1 MPRILEIVLIDFN
14 EYLKG
19 ILQQILASYKILTEL
34 NDNPSD
40 LHTMKQEISKII
52 GLSLVVK
59 NKLEGKKNQ
68 PDSFVTIY
76 KLFSYYIET
85 YDFSREI
92 DILAQIYYKD
102 SNRLKNLRLLIIDSL
117 NDKHLIEKLQKLLN
131 KRLKIDK
138 VFSLIFFN

>member
-14 EYLKG
+14 EYFKG

-40 LHTMKQEISKII
+40 LYTMKQEISKII
-52 GLSLVVK
+52 GLFLVIK

-68 PDSFVTIY
+68 SDSFVTIY

-117 NDKHLIEKLQKLLN
+117 NDKHLIEKLQKILN
-131 KRLKIDK
+131 EL
-138 VFSLIFFN
+138 

>member
-1 MPRILEIVLIDFN
+1 ML
-14 EYLKG
+14 YYKG

-52 GLSLVVK
+52 GLFLVIK

-68 PDSFVTIY
+68 SDSFVTIY

-117 NDKHLIEKLQKLLN
+117 NDKHLIEKLQKILN
-131 KRLKIDK
+131 EL
-138 VFSLIFFN
+138 

>member
-19 ILQQILASYKILTEL
+19 ILQQILASYQILTEL

-68 PDSFVTIY
+68 SDSFVTIY

-117 NDKHLIEKLQKLLN
+117 NDKHLIEKLQTILN
-131 KRLKIDK
+131 KL
-138 VFSLIFFN
+138 

>member
-1 MPRILEIVLIDFN
+1 MIDLN
-14 EYLKG
+14 EYFKG

-52 GLSLVVK
+52 GLFLVVK

-68 PDSFVTIY
+68 SDSFVTIY
-76 KLFSYYIET
+76 KLFLYYTET

-92 DILAQIYYKD
+92 DVLAQVYYKD
-102 SNRLKNLRLLIIDSL
+102 SDRLKNLRLVIIDSL
-117 NDKHLIEKLQKLLN
+117 NDKQLIEKLQKILN
-131 KRLKIDK
+131 EL
-138 VFSLIFFN
+138 

>member
-1 MPRILEIVLIDFN
+1 MPRRLEIVLIDFN

-68 PDSFVTIY
+68 SDSFVTIY

-117 NDKHLIEKLQKLLN
+117 NDKHLIEKLQKILN
-131 KRLKIDK
+131 EL
-138 VFSLIFFN
+138 

>member
-1 MPRILEIVLIDFN
+1 MIDFN

-52 GLSLVVK
+52 GLFLVTK
-59 NKLEGKKNQ
+59 NKLSEKKNQ
-68 PDSFVTIY
+68 SDSFVTIY

-102 SNRLKNLRLLIIDSL
+102 SDRLKNLRELIIHSL
-117 NDKHLIEKLQKLLN
+117 NDKKLIEKLQIILN
-131 KRLKIDK
+131 KL
-138 VFSLIFFN
+138 

>member
-52 GLSLVVK
+52 GLFLVVK

-68 PDSFVTIY
+68 SDSFVTIY

-117 NDKHLIEKLQKLLN
+117 NDKHLIEKLQTILN
-131 KRLKIDK
+131 KL
-138 VFSLIFFN
+138 

>member
-1 MPRILEIVLIDFN
+1 MPRVLEIVLIDFN

-68 PDSFVTIY
+68 SDSFVTIY

-92 DILAQIYYKD
+92 DVLAQVYYKD
-102 SNRLKNLRLLIIDSL
+102 SDRLKNLRLVIIDSL
-117 NDKHLIEKLQKLLN
+117 NDKQLIEKLQKILN
-131 KRLKIDK
+131 EL
-138 VFSLIFFN
+138 

>member
-68 PDSFVTIY
+68 SDSFVTIY
-76 KLFSYYIET
+76 QLFSYYIET

-117 NDKHLIEKLQKLLN
+117 NDKHLIEKLQKILN
-131 KRLKIDK
+131 EL
-138 VFSLIFFN
+138 